1 MRRTQ
6 QPDRRSPAAPI
17 RKERSIAFARFPP
30 DQVPQAGACLAD
42 LPRVDVAPLPE
53 RRAVDVAYD
62 LREYTLRRIEA
73 SVEEHG
79 FHLDNTLL
87 SKMKRA
93 LIHYVEETELH
104 NLGAPELKTKRSQEE
119 VYTQAWERQ
128 PHGDSDETPPEWRD
142 YR

>member
-6 QPDRRSPAAPI
+6 QTDRRSPAPI

-42 LPRVDVAPLPE
+42 LPRVDVMPLPE

-62 LREYTLRRIEA
+62 LREYTLRSIEA

-79 FHLDNTLL
+79 FHLENTLL
-87 SKMKRA
+87 NKMKRA

>member
-6 QPDRRSPAAPI
+6 QPNTRSPAPI
-17 RKERSIAFARFPP
+17 RKERSISFARFPP
-30 DQVPQAGACLAD
+30 DQVAQAGVCLAD
-42 LPRVDVAPLPE
+42 LPRLDVAPLPE

-62 LREYTLRRIEA
+62 LREYTLRSIEA
-73 SVEEHG
+73 SVEDHG

-104 NLGAPELKTKRSQEE
+104 NLGAPELKTKRSQNE
-119 VYTQAWERQ
+119 VYTQAWDRQ